1 MSKTKARE
9 AMWDVL
15 SEIVES
21 GILRSVHASNA
32 TRLHQQALDALVL
45 AAEEDGD
52 ASAAPSSRRP
62 GGAFTPVPKE
72 AEMSRTV
79 NKVVLVG
86 NVGSDPDLHITANG
100 EKKAK
105 LSLATTTRE
114 GNEER
119 TDWHRVRL
127 HGRQAQFAEDYV
139 SRGDKLYVEGRLE
152 YDSYERDGITIP
164 TTEIRASEIVLLNPM
179 DG

>member
-9 AMWDVL
+9 AIWDVL

-45 AAEEDGD
+45 ATEENGAGAETR
-52 ASAAPSSRRP
+52 SRRP
-62 GGAFTPVPKE
+62 GGAFTPVPEE

-86 NVGSDPDLHITANG
+86 NVGSDPDLHITANS

-119 TDWHRVRL
+119 TDWHRVIL
-127 HGRQAQFAEDYV
+127 EGRQAHFAEDYV
-139 SRGDKLYVEGRLE
+139 SRGDKLYVEGCLR
-152 YDSYERDGITIP
+152 YDSYERDGIAIP
-164 TTEIRASEIVLLNPM
+164 TTEIRASEIVLLTPM